1 MKDEQDI
8 KDRIDELES
17 EKDDL
22 ENEFQETLEDEDIEE
37 DSEEGEEIRMEYDQ
51 KIETV
56 EKQIDL
62 LEWILDEQPMKRKQD
77 CIFD

>member
-62 LEWILDEQPMKRKQD
+62 LEWILGE
-77 CIFD
+77 

>member
-62 LEWILDEQPMKRKQD
+62 LEWILDE
-77 CIFD
+77 